1 MKKKIELEY
10 TFRSSTKVL
19 YNRLSTASGLSEWFA
34 DNVTIRGDEFV
45 FVWEGIEQRA
55 ILVKSKDCEYVRF
68 QWEDE
73 DEEDEYFE
81 FRISEDDV
89 TGESA
94 LILTD
99 FVESDEEE
107 DAIELWD
114 AQISELKHVL
124 GA

>member
-10 TFRSSTKVL
+10 TFRSSTKIL
-19 YNRLSTASGLSEWFA
+19 FNRLSTASGLSEWFA
-34 DNVTIRGDEFV
+34 DNVTIKGDV
-45 FVWEGIEQRA
+45 YIFVWEGIEQRA
-55 ILVKSKDCEYVRF
+55 RLLKSKDCEYIQL

-73 DEEDEYFE
+73 DEDYFE

-99 FVESDEEE
+99 FVEADEEK

-114 AQISELKHVL
+114 AQINELKHVL

>member
-10 TFRSSTKVL
+10 TFRSSTKIL
-19 YNRLSTASGLSEWFA
+19 FNRLSTASGLSEWFA
-34 DNVTIRGDEFV
+34 DNVTIKGDV
-45 FVWEGIEQRA
+45 YIFVWEGIEQRA
-55 ILVKSKDCEYVRF
+55 KLLKSKDCEYIQF

-73 DEEDEYFE
+73 DEDYFE

-99 FVESDEEE
+99 FVEPDEEI

-114 AQISELKHVL
+114 AQINELKHVL

>member
-1 MKKKIELEY
+1 MMTDLATKIL
-10 TFRSSTKVL
+10 F
-19 YNRLSTASGLSEWFA
+19 NRLSTASGLSEWFA
-34 DNVTIRGDEFV
+34 DNVTIKGDV
-45 FVWEGIEQRA
+45 YIFVWEGIEQRA
-55 ILVKSKDCEYVRF
+55 KLLKSKDCEYIQF

-73 DEEDEYFE
+73 DEDYFE

-99 FVESDEEE
+99 FVEPDEEI

-114 AQISELKHVL
+114 AQINELKHVL